1 MSSLSIH
8 ISIWIFTQCCVVT
21 GTVVP
26 FAVAPDAGGRGRP
39 PARRGGTGTGT
50 EGTGH
55 CGGAAAS
62 DSSRGCRGH
71 RARCR
76 RCREPRALAPGGD
89 GDEASRPPC
98 ALLHRAC
105 KELQTIYMCVVSSAK
120 GLNLYSFSAPSAPY
134 ELPNIQWKTT
144 SVPKCV
150 CV

>member
-1 MSSLSIH
+1 MDLH
-8 ISIWIFTQCCVVT
+8 PVLCRDRDRAAVCCCSGCWRERT
-21 GTVVP
+21 AACPPRGHRDGDGGDR
-26 FAVAPDAGGRGRP
+26 APRGGRGR
-39 PARRGGTGTGT
+39 RRLP
-50 EGTGH
+50 
-55 CGGAAAS
+55 
-62 DSSRGCRGH
+62 GCRGH

-76 RCREPRALAPGGD
+76 RRCEPRALAPGGN
-89 GDEASRPPC
+89 GAEPSRPPC

>member
-1 MSSLSIH
+1 MDLHPVLCRDRDSGAV
-8 ISIWIFTQCCVVT
+8 CCCSGCWRERT
-21 GTVVP
+21 AACPPQGHRDGDGGDR
-26 FAVAPDAGGRGRP
+26 ALQGGRGR
-39 PARRGGTGTGT
+39 RRLP
-50 EGTGH
+50 
-55 CGGAAAS
+55 
-62 DSSRGCRGH
+62 GCHGH

-89 GDEASRPPC
+89 GDEPSRPPC